1 MLGDMDQS
9 EANVH
14 VVLPSGF
21 IYRDG
26 RIVNTDKC
34 EVMLPDLQF
43 QFANSNAIF
52 SEIEYNV

>member
-1 MLGDMDQS
+1 MDQS

-26 RIVNTDKC
+26 RIVNTDTC
-34 EVMLPDLQF
+34 EAMLPDLQF